1 LPSQCLAI
9 FWGGLFLCVTT
20 FHAAGANDD
29 FRLAVVDLNWRK
41 QEMVA
46 LASLAMGGAVV
57 IVAQT
62 PLIMFH
68 S

>member
-1 LPSQCLAI
+1 
-9 FWGGLFLCVTT
+9 VTT